1 MGMQDDG
8 KIHTMIVALVYEKAE
23 DARTAAPLLRRRL
36 ESYQLTTGTTVTM
49 LRDRAVAGEPRL
61 VAAGSRT
68 VVVQPLTIGDER
80 NLNLWRVLSNSREV
94 GFLREY

>member
-1 MGMQDDG
+1 
-8 KIHTMIVALVYEKAE
+8 
-23 DARTAAPLLRRRL
+23 
-36 ESYQLTTGTTVTM
+36 
-49 LRDRAVAGEPRL
+49 
-61 VAAGSRT
+61 